1 MILQLILNS
10 FLVDLFT
17 GMIIDQY
24 RRMCD
29 AARGLRDPLNTSK
42 VIISAAQQTWVSQ
55 NSLSA
60 SFAHLQTCLDQVSN
74 ARTIMAMRPSRQLR
88 FRSALQIACF
98 NIVTSPWFDWA
109 IAGVVLTN
117 TVFMAIRH
125 ANEDVIYDYVLQVSN
140 AVFIGLAFVEISL
153 KVAGLGFRQVIRSG
167 WNCFDILVLVGSI
180 VTAALNLGSVGL
192 LLRSFR
198 IFRLV
203 SLDLA

>member
-1 MILQLILNS
+1 
-10 FLVDLFT
+10 
-17 GMIIDQY
+17 
-24 RRMCD
+24 
-29 AARGLRDPLNTSK
+29 
-42 VIISAAQQTWVSQ
+42 
-55 NSLSA
+55 
-60 SFAHLQTCLDQVSN
+60 
-74 ARTIMAMRPSRQLR
+74 MAMRPSKQLR

-125 ANEDVIYDYVLQVSN
+125 ANENGVYDYVQQVSN
-140 AVFIGLAFVEISL
+140 AVFIGLAFVEISV
-153 KVAGLGFRQVIRSG
+153 KVAGLGFRQVIQSG
-167 WNCFDILVLVGSI
+167 WNCFDILVFFGSI

-203 SLDLA
+203 SLGLA